1 MFPEQA
7 EFFLWHSIHVKDK
20 FYLNFSSK
28 KVGYQKLILSVFIS
42 KFRCQARFGRDT
54 FGRPFL
60 VGPNLV
66 QHIWSGPYLVQPIFG
81 PNPYLVGAIFGPT
94 KFGRCHIWSNQ
105 IWSVPYLV
113 HPNLVSIYLVCTKYK
128 LSNQHLLST

>member
-1 MFPEQA
+1 MIIFLIYRGKLYVS
-7 EFFLWHSIHVKDK
+7 FFN
-20 FYLNFSSK
+20 FYYYFDFKKTTKYTIFRILYHKQGSK
-28 KVGYQKLILSVFIS
+28 IW
-42 KFRCQARFGRDT
+42 CQARFGRDT

-66 QHIWSGPYLVQPIFG
+66 QHIWSGPYLVQPIFV

-113 HPNLVSIYLVCTKYK
+113 HPNLVSIYLVCT
-128 LSNQHLLST
+128 

>member
-1 MFPEQA
+1 MKIPMHYEQNRFPKWQNSDDLGSLA
-7 EFFLWHSIHVKDK
+7 SFLYSI
-20 FYLNFSSK
+20 
-28 KVGYQKLILSVFIS
+28 G
-42 KFRCQARFGRDT
+42 CQARFGRDT

>member
-1 MFPEQA
+1 MSINIIGRTYGRLCY
-7 EFFLWHSIHVKDK
+7 FFYVVETNTQCL
-20 FYLNFSSK
+20 K
-28 KVGYQKLILSVFIS
+28 KRNLLQLLLLAGFEPHPTRVGRI
-42 KFRCQARFGRDT
+42 RCQARFGRDT

-113 HPNLVSIYLVCTKYK
+113 HPNLVSIYLVCT
-128 LSNQHLLST
+128 

>member
-1 MFPEQA
+1 MLSRHVMFQ
-7 EFFLWHSIHVKDK
+7 V
-20 FYLNFSSK
+20 FSLLYFISPSHK
-28 KVGYQKLILSVFIS
+28 ILSSYLI
-42 KFRCQARFGRDT
+42 RCQTRFGRDT

-60 VGPNLV
+60 VRPNLV